1 MSAGSSLLASSQ
13 PLQERFDLALTD
25 LDGVCYRGPSLV
37 PHADAALAAA
47 RAAGMRLRFVTNN
60 ANRTPAAVAE
70 HLTRLGIGTA
80 PEEVVTSAQAAAAV
94 LAEDLPAG
102 APVLVV
108 GGEGLRQAV
117 RDAGLRPVASAHDS
131 PATVVQGFAPEVGW
145 PQLAEAV
152 YAIRAGAAY
161 VATNLDATIPT
172 ERGITLGNGSLVA
185 AVRTATGV
193 EPRSV
198 GKPQP
203 VIFERATA
211 QAGARRPLVV
221 GDRLDTD
228 LAGARAAGIPGMH
241 VLTGVDD
248 ARDVLLAP
256 PEQRPAFLAIDLR
269 DLAKPHPAPIRDGGW
284 WVCGQAGAR
293 VTDGLLELRPEAA
306 PAAPDGRSRTEETWT
321 LSLDAWR
328 AAAAAAWEATDA
340 RRPLRACP
348 RLHVQAER

>member
-1 MSAGSSLLASSQ
+1 MSGLLASDR
-13 PLQERFDLALTD
+13 PLREAFDLALTD
-25 LDGVCYRGPSLV
+25 LDGVCYRGPRLV
-37 PHADAALAAA
+37 PHADTALAAA
-47 RAAGMRLRFVTNN
+47 RSAGMRLRFVTNN
-60 ANRTPAAVAE
+60 ANRTPAVVAG
-70 HLTRLGIGTA
+70 HLTGLGIDAA
-80 PEEVVTSAQAAAAV
+80 PEEVVTSAQAAAGI
-94 LAEDLPAG
+94 LAEELPHG
-102 APVLVV
+102 APVLVA

-117 RDAGLRPVASAHDS
+117 LETGLRPVACADDG
-131 PATVVQGFAPEVGW
+131 PAAVVQGFAPEVGW

-193 EPRSV
+193 EPRSA

-203 VIFERATA
+203 AIFERAAA

-228 LAGARAAGIPGMH
+228 LAGARAAGIPGLH

-256 PEQRPAFLAIDLR
+256 PEQRPAFLAVDLR
-269 DLAKPHPAPIRDGGW
+269 DLGEPHPAPTRDGGW

-293 VTDGLLELRPEAA
+293 VTDGLLEVRPEGSRVATNGTAA
-306 PAAPDGRSRTEETWT
+306 AEETWT

-328 AAAAAAWEATDA
+328 AAAAAAWEAADA
-340 RRPLRACP
+340 GRPLRACP
-348 RLHVQAER
+348 RLRVRTPR